1 MSEDSTKAKKV
12 IKDHML
18 SNDVEPH
25 TIHISDKL
33 IWSLA
38 TARQKY
44 QTFLENSE
52 RKNVL

>member
-1 MSEDSTKAKKV
+1 MREDSTKAKKV

-18 SNDVEPH
+18 SNE
-25 TIHISDKL
+25 IHISDKL